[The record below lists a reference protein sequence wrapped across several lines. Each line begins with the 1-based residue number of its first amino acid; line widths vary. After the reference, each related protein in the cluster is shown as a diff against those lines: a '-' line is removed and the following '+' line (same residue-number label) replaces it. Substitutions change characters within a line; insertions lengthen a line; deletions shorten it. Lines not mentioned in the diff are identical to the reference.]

1 MMMMRKLVILM
12 SGLITL
18 FGACQRSKVPREVK
32 NVTVKTDTVEAHEG
46 ELSIVYP
53 GKVYAASDISLS
65 FRVAGPIIA
74 VLPEDGAFVKKGQL
88 LAEIDPRDYKIQ
100 LAATEAEYKQIKGE
114 AERVM
119 ELYKRGSIA
128 INDYEKAV
136 YGLKQITAKYEA
148 HKNALRDTRLLA
160 PFDGYVQKRFYDAH
174 ETVAAGY
181 PVISMINSNYFDV
194 EIDIPT
200 SDYVRQKQ
208 FKSFYCTFDVFP
220 GKVFPLELVEVTRK
234 ANLNQLYHMKLRL
247 KAVDDVD
254 IAAGMSVNVT
264 IEYVPLVSQLV
275 AIPLSAVF
283 DKNGSS
289 VVWVYNPTSATVSLR
304 EVDVKQLLK
313 SGDAI
318 IQAGLQA
325 GEIVVSAGV
334 HSLEEGMKVEVL
346 KGVSKTNVGG
356 LL

>member
-1 MMMMRKLVILM
+1 MIMMRKLVILM

-74 VLPEDGAFVKKGQL
+74 VLPEEGAFVKKGQL

-234 ANLNQLYHMKLRL
+234 ANLN
-247 KAVDDVD
+247 
-254 IAAGMSVNVT
+254 VNVT

>member
-1 MMMMRKLVILM
+1 
-12 SGLITL
+12 
-18 FGACQRSKVPREVK
+18 
-32 NVTVKTDTVEAHEG
+32 
-46 ELSIVYP
+46 
-53 GKVYAASDISLS
+53 
-65 FRVAGPIIA
+65 
-74 VLPEDGAFVKKGQL
+74 
-88 LAEIDPRDYKIQ
+88 
-100 LAATEAEYKQIKGE
+100 
-114 AERVM
+114 
-119 ELYKRGSIA
+119 
-128 INDYEKAV
+128 
-136 YGLKQITAKYEA
+136 
-148 HKNALRDTRLLA
+148 
-160 PFDGYVQKRFYDAH
+160 
-174 ETVAAGY
+174 
-181 PVISMINSNYFDV
+181 MINSNYFDV

-283 DKNGSS
+283 
-289 VVWVYNPTSATVSLR
+289 WVYNPTSATVSLR

-346 KGVSKTNVGG
+346 KGASKTNVGG

>member
-1 MMMMRKLVILM
+1 MIMMRKLVILM

-74 VLPEDGAFVKKGQL
+74 VLPEEGAFVKKGQL

-160 PFDGYVQKRFYDAH
+160 LMRRL
-174 ETVAAGY
+174 
-181 PVISMINSNYFDV
+181 
-194 EIDIPT
+194 
-200 SDYVRQKQ
+200 RQ
-208 FKSFYCTFDVFP
+208 
-220 GKVFPLELVEVTRK
+220 GIL
-234 ANLNQLYHMKLRL
+234 
-247 KAVDDVD
+247 
-254 IAAGMSVNVT
+254 
-264 IEYVPLVSQLV
+264 
-275 AIPLSAVF
+275 
-283 DKNGSS
+283 
-289 VVWVYNPTSATVSLR
+289 
-304 EVDVKQLLK
+304 
-313 SGDAI
+313 
-318 IQAGLQA
+318 
-325 GEIVVSAGV
+325 
-334 HSLEEGMKVEVL
+334 
-346 KGVSKTNVGG
+346 
-356 LL
+356 

>member
-1 MMMMRKLVILM
+1 M

-74 VLPEDGAFVKKGQL
+74 VLPEEGAFVKKGQL

-174 ETVAAGY
+174 ETVAALRNVRPRGVLSY
-181 PVISMINSNYFDV
+181 NFPISCKYIRD
-194 EIDIPT
+194 
-200 SDYVRQKQ
+200 R
-208 FKSFYCTFDVFP
+208 
-220 GKVFPLELVEVTRK
+220 R
-234 ANLNQLYHMKLRL
+234 
-247 KAVDDVD
+247 
-254 IAAGMSVNVT
+254 
-264 IEYVPLVSQLV
+264 
-275 AIPLSAVF
+275 
-283 DKNGSS
+283 
-289 VVWVYNPTSATVSLR
+289 NPTVSPSCIFI
-304 EVDVKQLLK
+304 VDKAL
-313 SGDAI
+313 AYI
-318 IQAGLQA
+318 FNIAF
-325 GEIVVSAGV
+325 
-334 HSLEEGMKVEVL
+334 
-346 KGVSKTNVGG
+346 TR
-356 LL
+356 